1 MFRRII
7 LFAVVACIFL
17 SCGIDDIVYLEHPK
31 LIHRP
36 TGHTDENKK
45 YFEFETSDK
54 TNFQS
59 ASGFFKGFEI
69 YYRIYESKRDCE
81 SVISNMEKYTETNPS
96 NSVNYLLSSYNY
108 RLLAHSNHSYQ
119 VRPLIKAP
127 SAVPLNNRSVKFRI
141 ENLNF
146 FPNDFNVDGSTEGK
160 TQRQNGEDFKDAKK
174 GDYDVQSSAEPS
186 SDSFYVAVFAAA
198 YGFDTSFKTIYSDLI
213 SLGYV
218 EIKKNTLISP

>member
-1 MFRRII
+1 
-7 LFAVVACIFL
+7 
-17 SCGIDDIVYLEHPK
+17 
-31 LIHRP
+31 
-36 TGHTDENKK
+36 
-45 YFEFETSDK
+45 
-54 TNFQS
+54 
-59 ASGFFKGFEI
+59 
-69 YYRIYESKRDCE
+69 
-81 SVISNMEKYTETNPS
+81 MEKYTETNPS

-119 VRPLIKAP
+119 DRPLINAP

-218 EIKKNTLISP
+218 EIKKNTLLSP